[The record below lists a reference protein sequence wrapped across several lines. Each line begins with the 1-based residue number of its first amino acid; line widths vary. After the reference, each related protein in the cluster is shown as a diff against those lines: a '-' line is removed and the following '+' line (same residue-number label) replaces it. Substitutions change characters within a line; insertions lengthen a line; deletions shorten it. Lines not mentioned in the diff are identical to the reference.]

1 MMHTGD
7 SVLGT
12 SEYDSYG
19 AVSPR
24 RLTIMR
30 NRNTHTHL
38 HIRETISRQV
48 CSVMLNTSIG
58 ASNA

>member
-38 HIRETISRQV
+38 HIALEKQYPDRYVLSCLTQ
-48 CSVMLNTSIG
+48 
-58 ASNA
+58 A